1 MHTRGAT
8 LRIRGWLT
16 GLIVFLLAPSL
27 LFASLWFYN
36 KFDKVGAID
45 RSMKGLQ
52 LIQALGPLVREK
64 AVTGEIGEFPFRLRQ
79 EIIRFGGRKQ
89 AERLTSRF
97 DVFINEPDVKTSLGY
112 AQELSTAVSQLA
124 KLDMAVS
131 YESSTLSHLVNSLLF
146 SVIIESSKMTDNAS
160 KLVKRPTI
168 NVWEK
173 MLVPVQGGKFK
184 VAADGAAQ
192 KTTEYLDSLTGSGAA
207 DLREAGQAFRA
218 ANFAFQSSGSKLLSS
233 TIQADTGADINAA
246 PVIEAHPALINTT
259 FKLWQASV
267 DYLNEDLQRQRSATM
282 LDVVLAGL
290 VGGLVITAAF
300 AIAVALS
307 RALAERTMQEFES
320 LGFHDPLT
328 GLPNRRALLNTIRA
342 LPEREAA
349 TRPGLILIDL
359 RQFKKINDRFGDH
372 SGDSLL
378 REVAEQLS
386 QQVAP
391 QDFLCRTGGTEF
403 TLLRPHVKVAARF
416 EQFAQKLLQ
425 EIARDRNFDGSN
437 VVIDA
442 NAGVFISRPNDPFTD
457 NILTDA
463 ALALRSAKQKG
474 PLKVDRFTPEMRA
487 AFEENDAI
495 AKELHKA
502 LENDEIVAWY
512 QPQVN
517 IETGEVVGA
526 EALARW
532 VLDGTVRYP
541 GSFLPAA
548 VETGF
553 MEQIEATVR
562 ESALRL
568 AVNLSGRT
576 RHPIHLGL
584 NVSAS
589 LLTNAKAVDALNL
602 QVRKL
607 GLDPSDISLEILEAV
622 MIDEVT
628 AAPIKENIARLSE
641 LGFFIELDDFGT
653 GHSSISSLRDL
664 KVDRVKIDRSFIS
677 GVDTNPGL
685 QKFTSALISLAKSL
699 DISVLAEGVETEGER
714 DWLRE
719 NGCDVIQGFL
729 ISKAVPEDQLAALIL
744 KQNFVQPHSLAEK
757 RLAVRGQA

>member
-1 MHTRGAT
+1 

-36 KFDKVGAID
+36 KFDKVSAID
-45 RSMKGLQ
+45 RSLKGLH
-52 LIQALGPLVREK
+52 LVQALGPLVKEK
-64 AVTGEIGEFPFRLRQ
+64 AVTGEIAKFPQSLRQ
-79 EIIRFGGRKQ
+79 ELIKFGGPKQ
-89 AERLTSRF
+89 AENLTLRF

-124 KLDMAVS
+124 KLDLAVS
-131 YESSTLSHLVNSLLF
+131 YESSTLSHLVNTLLF
-146 SVIIESSKMTDNAS
+146 SVVIESSKMTDNAR

-168 NVWEK
+168 NIWEK

-192 KTTEYLDSLTGSGAA
+192 KTTEYLDSLTGRGAA
-207 DLREAGQAFRA
+207 ELREAGKAFRA
-218 ANFAFQSSGSKLLSS
+218 ANFAFQSRGSKLLSS
-233 TIQADTGADINAA
+233 TIQADTGADIMAA
-246 PVIEAHPALINTT
+246 PVIEAHPALIGTT
-259 FKLWQASV
+259 FKLWQASL
-267 DYLNEDLQRQRSATM
+267 DYLNNDLQRQRSTTM
-282 LDVVLAGL
+282 LDVMLAGL
-290 VGGLVITAAF
+290 VGGLVITVAF

-307 RALAERTMQEFES
+307 RALAQRTLQEFEN

-328 GLPNRRALLNTIRA
+328 GLPNRRALLNKIRA
-342 LPEREAA
+342 LPQDA
-349 TRPGLILIDL
+349 TGMRSGLIVIDL

-378 REVAEQLS
+378 REIAEQLS
-386 QQVAP
+386 QQVEP
-391 QDFLCRTGGTEF
+391 EDFLCRTGGTEF
-403 TLLRPHVKVAARF
+403 TLLRPHVLATAPF
-416 EQFAQKLLQ
+416 EHFAQKLLQ
-425 EIARDRNFDGSN
+425 EIGKDRFFDDN
-437 VVIDA
+437 KVAIDA
-442 NAGVFISRPNDPFTD
+442 NAGVFINRSKDPITE
-457 NILTDA
+457 NVLTDA

-474 PLKVDRFTPEMRA
+474 SLKTDCFTSDMRT
-487 AFEENDAI
+487 AFEENDEI
-495 AKELHKA
+495 AKQLQTA
-502 LENDEIVAWY
+502 LKNGEMVAWY

-517 IETGEVVGA
+517 IHTGKVVGA

-532 VLDGTVRYP
+532 IVDGTVRYP

-548 VETGF
+548 VETGY

-562 ESALRL
+562 ERALQL
-568 AVNLSGRT
+568 AVNLSGKT
-576 RHPIHLGL
+576 HHPIHLGL
-584 NVSAS
+584 NVSTS

-602 QVRKL
+602 QVKML
-607 GLDPSDISLEILEAV
+607 GLEPSDISLEILEAV
-622 MIDEVT
+622 MIDEIT
-628 AAPIKENIARLSE
+628 ATPIKENIARLSE

-685 QKFTSALISLAKSL
+685 QKFTSALINLAKSL

-714 DWLRE
+714 DWLNE

-729 ISKAVPEDQLAALIL
+729 ISKAVPEAELAALIL
-744 KQNFVQPHSLAEK
+744 KQNFVQASSDSTPKLA
-757 RLAVRGQA
+757 AQARF